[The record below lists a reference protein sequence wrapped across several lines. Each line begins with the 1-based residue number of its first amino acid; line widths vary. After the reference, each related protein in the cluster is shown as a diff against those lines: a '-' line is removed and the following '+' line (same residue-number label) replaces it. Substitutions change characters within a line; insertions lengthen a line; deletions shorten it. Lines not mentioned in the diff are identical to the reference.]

1 MGKLDNKVAII
12 TGGSSGLGEAVAK
25 RFAAEGAKVVIV
37 NRHKEKG
44 EKVLKAI
51 EDNGGTGLALGVD
64 VTSKNSVEEAVKTIK
79 DQFGTIDILY
89 NGAGVHDGYKDA
101 LETDEDTF
109 DLLMGVNVKG
119 AYLFTHAVLPTFLD
133 NNSGVIINVG
143 SQGSSMAGVGGS
155 TYVTTKHAIAG
166 FTKQLAYDFGHKGIR
181 ANLLSPGFIE
191 TPMTEGVD
199 EQRTK
204 EIPAQRAGKPED
216 LAAAA
221 VFLASDEAAYV
232 QGAELNVDGGWTVG
246 R

>member
-1 MGKLDNKVAII
+1 MGKLDQKVAII
-12 TGGSSGLGEAVAK
+12 TGGSSGIGEAVAK

-44 EKVLKAI
+44 EDVLKTI
-51 EDNGGTGLALGVD
+51 EQNGGTGLALGVD
-64 VTSKNSVEEAVKTIK
+64 VTSKDSVDEAIKTVKN
-79 DQFGTIDILY
+79 QFGTIDILY
-89 NGAGVHDGYKDA
+89 NGAGVHDAYKNA
-101 LETDEDTF
+101 LETDEDLF

-119 AYLFTHAVLPTFLD
+119 AYLFAHAVLPTFLE

-155 TYVTTKHAIAG
+155 TYVTSKHAIAG
-166 FTKQLAYDFGHKGIR
+166 FTKQLAHDFGDKGIR
-181 ANLLSPGFIE
+181 ANLLSPGFID
-191 TPMTEGVD
+191 TPMTDGIED
-199 EQRTK
+199 PRIK
-204 EIPAQRAGKPED
+204 NIPAQREGKPEE

-221 VFLASDEAAYV
+221 LFLASDEATYV